1 MDAARRDAYLT
12 ALGVVRYRPRPA
24 PGDAAAASAGV
35 SEQSSAIVTAT
46 ATATAPVPVTS
57 GAAAAEWVS
66 STPPV
71 PEVDRSAS
79 PLAALRD
86 QTRAPVAVT
95 RAAPEA
101 RSESPTV
108 PESEAAALAFRL
120 ACWQPVPDLLVF
132 DALPAG
138 GWPDRERM
146 TLLANILRAIG
157 RLPGPLAAAEVIDWP
172 PFAGADASLAGA
184 RESLALFIAGRM
196 ATAPFQWLLALG
208 EISWRCLGAESAHTV
223 GDELAL
229 AGAARA
235 ILLPGLADMLASPE
249 RKAATWRAIRQLAP
263 AAN

>member
-24 PGDAAAASAGV
+24 SGEATPALAEAAVARGDESEQPFATALAPTAQSLPPAQSAASVAELERSESSLAALQEQVRAPAAVARAASEVPSQPAAAGA
-35 SEQSSAIVTAT
+35 ETAT
-46 ATATAPVPVTS
+46 ALT
-57 GAAAAEWVS
+57 
-66 STPPV
+66 
-71 PEVDRSAS
+71 
-79 PLAALRD
+79 
-86 QTRAPVAVT
+86 
-95 RAAPEA
+95 
-101 RSESPTV
+101 
-108 PESEAAALAFRL
+108 FRL

-146 TLLANILRAIG
+146 ALLTNILRAIG
-157 RLPGPLAAAEVIDWP
+157 HLPGPLAAAEVIDWP

-196 ATAPFQWLLALG
+196 AMAPFHWLLAMG
-208 EISWRCLGAESAHTV
+208 ETSWRCLGAESHQAA

-235 ILLPGLADMLASPE
+235 ILLPGLADMLAAPA
-249 RKAATWRAIRQLAP
+249 RKAETWRAIRKLAP
-263 AAN
+263 AANG

>member
-1 MDAARRDAYLT
+1 MDTARRDAYLT

-24 PGDAAAASAGV
+24 PGEAAATTGGV
-35 SEQSSAIVTAT
+35 SAQSFATDLAPTAPSSAA
-46 ATATAPVPVTS
+46 APAPSSPV
-57 GAAAAEWVS
+57 AEV
-66 STPPV
+66 
-71 PEVDRSAS
+71 ERGES
-79 PLAALRD
+79 PLAALRE
-86 QTRAPVAVT
+86 QTQAPVAVA
-95 RAAPEA
+95 RAAPE
-101 RSESPTV
+101 V
-108 PESEAAALAFRL
+108 PPQPATASAEGPAALAFRL

-132 DALPAG
+132 DAMPAG
-138 GWPDRERM
+138 SWPDRERM
-146 TLLANILRAIG
+146 ALLANILRAIG

-196 ATAPFQWLLALG
+196 ATMPFKWLLALG

-223 GDELAL
+223 GAELAL

-249 RKAATWRAIRQLAP
+249 RKAETWRAIRQLAP

>member
-1 MDAARRDAYLT
+1 MDAARRDLYLT

-24 PGDAAAASAGV
+24 PGDVAATNAGA
-35 SEQSSAIVTAT
+35 SEQSS
-46 ATATAPVPVTS
+46 ATATAPVPATP
-57 GAAAAEWVS
+57 GAAATEWMS
-66 STPPV
+66 PTPV
-71 PEVDRSAS
+71 PEADRSAS

-95 RAAPEA
+95 RVVPEV
-101 RSESPTV
+101 RSESTV
-108 PESEAAALAFRL
+108 PEGEPAALAFRL
-120 ACWQPVPDLLVF
+120 ACWQPAPDLLVL
-132 DALPAG
+132 DAMPAG

-196 ATAPFQWLLALG
+196 ATAPFRWLLAMG
-208 EISWRCLGAESAHTV
+208 EISWHCLGAEPPLTL

-235 ILLPGLADMLASPE
+235 ILLPGLADMLAAPA
-249 RKAATWRAIRQLAP
+249 RKAETWRAIRQLAP

>member
-24 PGDAAAASAGV
+24 SGATTGALAEGAVVRAEESEQPVATTAAPTASGMPAAESAG
-35 SEQSSAIVTAT
+35 SA
-46 ATATAPVPVTS
+46 APAVEH
-57 GAAAAEWVS
+57 GEA
-66 STPPV
+66 
-71 PEVDRSAS
+71 
-79 PLAALRD
+79 PLAALRER
-86 QTRAPVAVT
+86 TREPVAV
-95 RAAPEA
+95 AAAGSEA
-101 RSESPTV
+101 PSQPAAAGAET
-108 PESEAAALAFRL
+108 AAALTFRL
-120 ACWQPVPDLLVF
+120 ACWQPVPDLVVV

-146 TLLANILRAIG
+146 ALLTNILRAIG

-196 ATAPFQWLLALG
+196 AMAPFRWLLAMG
-208 EISWRCLGAESAHTV
+208 EISWHCLGAESHRAV

-235 ILLPGLADMLASPE
+235 ILLPGLADLLAAPA
-249 RKAATWRAIRQLAP
+249 RKAETWRAIRKLAP
-263 AAN
+263 AANG

>member
-24 PGDAAAASAGV
+24 PGEAVAVSAEL
-35 SEQSSAIVTAT
+35 SEQPFATDLAPTAPSSAV
-46 ATATAPVPVTS
+46 APAPPSSV
-57 GAAAAEWVS
+57 AEG
-66 STPPV
+66 
-71 PEVDRSAS
+71 ERGKS
-79 PLAALRD
+79 PLAALRE
-86 QTRAPVAVT
+86 QTRAPVAVA
-95 RAAPEA
+95 RAAPE
-101 RSESPTV
+101 V
-108 PESEAAALAFRL
+108 PPQPATASVEGPAALAFRL

-132 DALPAG
+132 DAMPAG

-208 EISWRCLGAESAHTV
+208 EISWRCLGAESVHTV
-223 GDELAL
+223 GDELVL

-235 ILLPGLADMLASPE
+235 ILLPGLADMLASAE

>member
-1 MDAARRDAYLT
+1 MDAARRDLYLT

-24 PGDAAAASAGV
+24 PGDVAATNAGA
-35 SEQSSAIVTAT
+35 SEQSSATVT
-46 ATATAPVPVTS
+46 ATATAPVPATP
-57 GAAAAEWVS
+57 GAAATEWMS
-66 STPPV
+66 PTPPV

-95 RAAPEA
+95 RVVPEV

-108 PESEAAALAFRL
+108 PEGEPAALAFRI
-120 ACWQPVPDLLVF
+120 ACWHPAPDLLVF

-146 TLLANILRAIG
+146 ALLSNMLRAIG

-184 RESLALFIAGRM
+184 RESLALFVAGRM
-196 ATAPFQWLLALG
+196 ATAPFRWLLALG
-208 EISWRCLGAESAHTV
+208 EISWRCLGADSALTV

-229 AGAARA
+229 AGTARA
-235 ILLPGLADMLASPE
+235 ILLPGLADMLAAPA
-249 RKAATWRAIRQLAP
+249 RKAETWRAIRQLAP

>member
-24 PGDAAAASAGV
+24 PGEAAAAAGV
-35 SEQSSAIVTAT
+35 SEQSFATDLAPAAPSSAA
-46 ATATAPVPVTS
+46 APAPPAS
-57 GAAAAEWVS
+57 GA
-66 STPPV
+66 
-71 PEVDRSAS
+71 EVERGES
-79 PLAALRD
+79 PLAALRE
-86 QTRAPVAVT
+86 QTRAPAAVA
-95 RAAPEA
+95 RA
-101 RSESPTV
+101 V
-108 PESEAAALAFRL
+108 PEVPPQPVTASVEGPAALAFRL

-157 RLPGPLAAAEVIDWP
+157 RLPGPLPAAEVIDWP

-196 ATAPFQWLLALG
+196 ATAPFLWLLALG

-223 GDELAL
+223 GAELAL

-249 RKAATWRAIRQLAP
+249 CKAATWRAIRQLAP

>member
-1 MDAARRDAYLT
+1 MDAARRDLYLT

-24 PGDAAAASAGV
+24 PGDAAAASAGA
-35 SEQSSAIVTAT
+35 SEQPSATVTAT
-46 ATATAPVPVTS
+46 APEPATPGAGTGPVPRTS
-57 GAAAAEWVS
+57 PA
-66 STPPV
+66 PD
-71 PEVDRSAS
+71 VDRSAS

-108 PESEAAALAFRL
+108 PESEPAALAFRL
-120 ACWQPVPDLLVF
+120 ACWQPAPDLLVF
-132 DALPAG
+132 DAMPAG

-146 TLLANILRAIG
+146 TLLANMLRAIG

-184 RESLALFIAGRM
+184 RESLALFVAGRM
-196 ATAPFQWLLALG
+196 ATAPFRWLLALG
-208 EISWRCLGAESAHTV
+208 EISWRCLGAESALTV
-223 GDELAL
+223 GAELAL
-229 AGAARA
+229 AGDARV
-235 ILLPGLADMLASPE
+235 ILLPGLADMLASSA
-249 RKAATWRAIRQLAP
+249 RKAETWRAIRQLAP